1 MAVKLKED
9 QSKKI
14 DEFQSK
20 YNQLVGQF
28 GQLGFQISDLT
39 AAKQRVLDQYNAT
52 KEEER
57 AFLEGLQKEY
67 GAGNIDLATKT
78 FHPVEQPQT
87 GVPGP
92 PPVVKETPVENPKP
106 HRQNV
111 LEEKPVEKPKETTP
125 NK

>member
-1 MAVKLKED
+1 MAVKLKEE

-28 GQLGFQISDLT
+28 GQLGFQISDLE
-39 AAKQRVLDQYNAT
+39 AAQQRVLDQYNAT

-78 FHPVEQPQT
+78 FHPVEQPPAQQV
-87 GVPGP
+87 VPGP
-92 PPVVKETPVENPKP
+92 PAPAIEEPK
-106 HRQNV
+106 
-111 LEEKPVEKPKETTP
+111 EEKQPTP
-125 NK
+125 DK